1 MKEIPS
7 SGHPLIDGFLWIWF
21 ALTALAVAYVG
32 YDQFKG
38 EREQRES
45 SLAMK
50 TMRWGWV
57 LVTLYTGPFGVIVYW
72 FLHSTPARK
81 TPRSSLWE
89 ESVES
94 TIHCVAGDATGIL
107 IAAAVGNWLRL
118 PMGVELIAEYVAGFV
133 VGLLLF
139 QALCMKSAYDG
150 SYWRAV
156 WGTFLPETLSMNT
169 VMAGMIPVMI
179 ILMSRDMR
187 AMEPTSVRFWGTM
200 SLSFVVSA
208 VITLPVNWW
217 LVARGLKH
225 GMGGEERARHR
236 HPVSVASKLKAM
248 VLTLAMLAGGIT
260 LAARYGDFS
269 LRAGDSMDT
278 KPKPLRIIT
287 DKAATIHWSFDG
299 WATANDLESRD
310 TGFGCWLG
318 DLPADR
324 LPAGARIRFEFLWE
338 EGWKGKDFQVEV
350 AASDQIQKPYEHI

>member
-1 MKEIPS
+1 MNETTLT
-7 SGHPLIDGFLWIWF
+7 GHSLIDGILWIWF

-32 YDQFKG
+32 HDQFKG
-38 EREQRES
+38 GSDQRAS

-57 LVTLYTGPFGVIVYW
+57 LVTLYTGPFGFIVYW
-72 FLHSTPARK
+72 FLRRARAQK
-81 TPRSSLWE
+81 SAGQSHASLWE
-89 ESVES
+89 ESIDS

-118 PMGVELIAEYVAGFV
+118 PMGVELIAEYVAGFF
-133 VGLLLF
+133 VGLFLF

-150 SYWRAV
+150 SYRRAV
-156 WGTFLPETLSMNT
+156 WGTVLPETLSMNT

-179 ILMSRDMR
+179 ILMSRDMS

-236 HPVSVASKLKAM
+236 HPVSVASKLKVM
-248 VLTLAMLAGGIT
+248 VLTLAMLAGGIS

-269 LRAGDSMDT
+269 LRAGGSMDKRPMSSRGHV
-278 KPKPLRIIT
+278 KPEKSP
-287 DKAATIHWSFDG
+287 
-299 WATANDLESRD
+299 
-310 TGFGCWLG
+310 
-318 DLPADR
+318 DR
-324 LPAGARIRFEFLWE
+324 G
-338 EGWKGKDFQVEV
+338 
-350 AASDQIQKPYEHI
+350 SHYEHVTWRQLDSLHASRLRELTQYDLRALIAGQRRKES